1 MMPQGT
7 TRGEGFLPAGFPAAA
22 AYAAYGRGYPFAT
35 NYYFPG
41 FGLPLASAAAT
52 TRGSMRS
59 GRAGASYVGYRP
71 SGLPS
76 YGYMPAAAHTVG
88 AGDRVPAAAAA
99 AAAAAYYT
107 DYVTIPTHPH
117 MTGQM
122 ASQMATVPV
131 SAALGQRN
139 DQSPIPISTSPLH
152 RDHFS
157 ARGIGNAV
165 MTSGGV
171 LSMMNNYPGAAQS
184 YGPPTSP
191 ANSRGFPPASSPGA
205 LDMYSG
211 QDSIGYVQAASPQP
225 AGFPSIAGTLIPA
238 AFHNGFH

>member
-1 MMPQGT
+1 
-7 TRGEGFLPAGFPAAA
+7 
-22 AYAAYGRGYPFAT
+22 
-35 NYYFPG
+35 
-41 FGLPLASAAAT
+41 
-52 TRGSMRS
+52 
-59 GRAGASYVGYRP
+59 
-71 SGLPS
+71 
-76 YGYMPAAAHTVG
+76 MPAAAHTVG

-157 ARGIGNAV
+157 ARGIGNAG
-165 MTSGGV
+165 TGGTP
-171 LSMMNNYPGAAQS
+171 N
-184 YGPPTSP
+184 SP
-191 ANSRGFPPASSPGA
+191 
-205 LDMYSG
+205 
-211 QDSIGYVQAASPQP
+211 
-225 AGFPSIAGTLIPA
+225 
-238 AFHNGFH
+238 